1 MTLNKTTSVERPLC
15 YPLEKAIDI
24 GDLPVNLSEHV
35 SKSLAL
41 NSKDLDSIFCNIMS
55 CRSILEN
62 LDSIREGYMTFRRD
76 LDQEQR
82 ELQEASND
90 ITDNVT
96 TASGALQN
104 SATYLTDNA
113 EKIKQQL
120 EDSMILSGTLC
131 LSKVKAYSKR
141 NSIFQAITNLRVYLD
156 Y

>member
-1 MTLNKTTSVERPLC
+1 M
-15 YPLEKAIDI
+15 
-24 GDLPVNLSEHV
+24 NLSEHV